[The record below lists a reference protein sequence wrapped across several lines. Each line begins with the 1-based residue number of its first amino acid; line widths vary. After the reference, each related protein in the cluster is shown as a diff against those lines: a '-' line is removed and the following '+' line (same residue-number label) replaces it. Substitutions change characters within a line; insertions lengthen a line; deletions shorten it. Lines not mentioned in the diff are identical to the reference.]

1 MALGGAR
8 ASAPAGA
15 LPAGVGKRGLGGK
28 TPQVLARGRV
38 FWGGGGARSPGLLP
52 SRPTKGSGTGGLG
65 TGFRLVAGPS
75 LLSAEHYLEG
85 SQEESGAAQERGV
98 GRGPSECAGGVPDP
112 QTPKAQLQTRVDLPQ
127 P

>member
-38 FWGGGGARSPGLLP
+38 FWGGGLGRQ
-52 SRPTKGSGTGGLG
+52 GSFRHDPRRAQGLG
-65 TGFRLVAGPS
+65 ALAP
-75 LLSAEHYLEG
+75 A
-85 SQEESGAAQERGV
+85 SGW
-98 GRGPSECAGGVPDP
+98 
-112 QTPKAQLQTRVDLPQ
+112 
-127 P
+127 